1 MGVVEN
7 SNKLKK
13 IPKRT
18 RMNIQ
23 AHPGLT
29 PMPFMFSI
37 APESNPEKAPDS
49 WVNFK
54 NMRFSTSQ
62 RTAADE
68 ENRSI
73 LDNQ

>member
-49 WVNFK
+49 WVNLREGK
-54 NMRFSTSQ
+54 TCDSALHNAPQLTKKTGRF
-62 RTAADE
+62 
-68 ENRSI
+68 
-73 LDNQ
+73 